1 MWYRSPGM
9 DRDQMMALVNRSPEM
24 VARHDREGWLDLFSS
39 NGEVEDPVGGG
50 PNRKGRDLRRGNDG
64 LGRFYDIFI
73 GPNRIELDVHRDIAA
88 GDELVRDVSIHTT
101 FGSGAVLVVHCY
113 VLVRIVEENGRLR
126 MESLRA
132 HWDFVRSCVD
142 LVRNN
147 GFKGLAASMVQFGA
161 MIRVQGLRRVLEY
174 LGIAYRGIRREGVR
188 KAEALAAALNA
199 RDEAALARLVVPGAT
214 VDFPAGG
221 ATQRWADF
229 LAGPAAG
236 MRLELEKLR
245 SGGWVTSGAFRASGT
260 GPDGRVAGS
269 GGPDRRGVVFF
280 EFSPRSR
287 QIVGARFFCE

>member
-1 MWYRSPGM
+1 M
-9 DRDQMMALVNRSPEM
+9 DRDQMIALVNRSPEM
-24 VARHDREGWLDLFSS
+24 VAGHDREGWLDLFSS

-50 PNRKGRDLRRGNDG
+50 PNRKGRDLRRGKDG
-64 LGRFYDIFI
+64 LGRFYDVFI

-132 HWDFVRSCVD
+132 HWDFVRSCWD
-142 LVRNN
+142 LVRIN
-147 GFKGLAASMVQFGA
+147 GFKGMAGSMVQFGT
-161 MIRVQGLRRVLEY
+161 MIRVQGLRRVVEY
-174 LGIAYRGIRREGVR
+174 LGVACRGIRQEGVK
-188 KAEALAAALNA
+188 KAEALAAALND
-199 RDEAALARLVVPGAT
+199 RDEAALARLVAPGAT

-221 ATQRWADF
+221 ATLRWAVF
-229 LAGPAAG
+229 QAGPAAG
-236 MRLELEKLR
+236 IRLELEKLR

-260 GPDGRVAGS
+260 GPGGPGAGS
-269 GGPDRRGVVFF
+269 GGPGRRGVVFF

-287 QIVGARFFCE
+287 QIVRARFFCE

>member
-1 MWYRSPGM
+1 M
-9 DRDQMMALVNRSPEM
+9 DRDQMIALVNRSPEM
-24 VARHDREGWLDLFSS
+24 VARHDRQGWLDLFSS

-50 PNRKGRDLRRGNDG
+50 PNRKGRDLRRGKDG
-64 LGRFYDIFI
+64 LGRFYDVFI

-113 VLVRIVEENGRLR
+113 VLFRIVEENGRLR

-132 HWDFVRSCVD
+132 DWDFVRSCGD

-147 GFKGLAASMVQFGA
+147 GFKGMAASMVQLGA
-161 MIRVQGLRRVLEY
+161 MIRVQGLRRVVEY
-174 LGIAYRGIRREGVR
+174 LGVAYRGIRREGVK
-188 KAEALAAALNA
+188 KAEALAAALND
-199 RDEAALARLVVPGAT
+199 RDEAALARLVAPGAT

-221 ATQRWADF
+221 ATLRWVDF

-236 MRLELEKLR
+236 IRLELQKLR
-245 SGGWVTSGAFRASGT
+245 SGGWVTSARSAPAGQGPT
-260 GPDGRVAGS
+260 GEAPG

-280 EFSPRSR
+280 EFSPGSR
-287 QIVGARFFCE
+287 QMVRARFFWE